1 MPLATPWVSMAMKL
15 RHPHLFGLGLLAL
28 LQLLAVGLLAM
39 SLQLQA
45 PGEDW
50 DGSGFAIYP
59 PGTPRHAAFAE
70 IIAAGAA
77 PSGPLLGGLA
87 QGFLG
92 RDPATVE
99 RLRGGDAWLVAVSN
113 PFGALQVGC
122 GIAPLPPQRPRL
134 QYP

>member
-1 MPLATPWVSMAMKL
+1 MTL

-39 SLQLQA
+39 TLQLQS
-45 PGEDW
+45 PGDDW

-59 PGTPRHAAFAE
+59 PGTPRHVAFGQ
-70 IIAAGAA
+70 IIDAGAA

-87 QGFLG
+87 QGFFS
-92 RDPATVE
+92 RDVAAVE
-99 RLRGGDAWLVAVSN
+99 RLRAGDAWLVAVSN
-113 PFGALQVGC
+113 PFGNLQVAC
-122 GIAPLPPQRPRL
+122 GIAPLPLNPPRL